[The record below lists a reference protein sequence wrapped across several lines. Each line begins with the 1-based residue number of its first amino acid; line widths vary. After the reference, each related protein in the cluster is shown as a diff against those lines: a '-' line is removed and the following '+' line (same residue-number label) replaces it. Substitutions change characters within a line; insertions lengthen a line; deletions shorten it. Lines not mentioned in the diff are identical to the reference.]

1 MVLYASGFAYVSEH
15 FSECFIATTFQ
26 YVHKLIK
33 VIKATSTT
41 TKELLHEVIHKG
53 ASIAHII
60 FTISYTACSIIIISF
75 LLIGQ
80 NLVRARYFLKFLC
93 GCITLLLRMFIW
105 MPFLTIEI
113 KRNVI
118 TSIERMFF
126 ILTKAS
132 FL

>member
-1 MVLYASGFAYVSEH
+1 MVLYASGFAEVTEH
-15 FSECFIATTFQ
+15 FSECLIATSFQ

-33 VIKATSTT
+33 VFKPTSSA

-60 FTISYTACSIIIISF
+60 FTVGYTACSIIIFSF

-93 GCITLLLRMFIW
+93 GCIALLLRMFIW
-105 MPFLTIEI
+105 MPFLT
-113 KRNVI
+113 K
-118 TSIERMFF
+118 
-126 ILTKAS
+126 
-132 FL
+132 